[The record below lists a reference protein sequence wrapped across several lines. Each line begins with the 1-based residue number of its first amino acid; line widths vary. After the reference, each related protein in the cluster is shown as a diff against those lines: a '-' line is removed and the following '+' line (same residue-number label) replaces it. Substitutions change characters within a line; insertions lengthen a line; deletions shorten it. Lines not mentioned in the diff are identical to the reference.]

1 MIHLD
6 LPALARRICTLLW
19 LAALALPFA
28 AFAAPAAPP
37 TTAEEPRGGDLPR
50 LPPAKR
56 IVLNSFNLFRW
67 NPIGLESQNRL
78 GWQQRLYDS
87 DHLATRDNFWFAG
100 TYLRFSPASVRAAAM
115 VELQPASV
123 FNLRLVADQLY
134 YFGNFTFLQSRRSAT
149 DDLSDAAM
157 QANSSG
163 PLGNYAGGGQHLG
176 MEPLIQAALGPFVL
190 RNKTSF
196 GWYAMDLQ
204 RGDQVW
210 YEPTLDVPVPARGWV
225 VANDADL
232 LYRQKLGRSTLTL
245 GLRHTWVR
253 PLYADRHVRAGQD
266 AAAASL
272 AKDHQRLGLLAAWT
286 LYDTVDARFE
296 KPTVLLVASRYLD
309 HAHRTGEGPNA
320 VNANVPYLVLGF
332 AFQSDLLGR

>member
-1 MIHLD
+1 MIRLD
-6 LPALARRICTLLW
+6 RSAAARRV
-19 LAALALPFA
+19 AALLCVCAWALSGTA
-28 AFAAPAAPP
+28 RAAPAAPP
-37 TTAEEPRGGDLPR
+37 ATRPAPRGDELPR
-50 LPPAKR
+50 LPPPQR
-56 IVLNSFNLFRW
+56 LVLNSFNLFRW

-87 DHLATRDNFWFAG
+87 AHRATRDNFWFAG
-100 TYLRFSPASVRAAAM
+100 TYLRFSPAAVRAAAM

-123 FNLRLVADQLY
+123 FNLRLVADRLY

-157 QANSSG
+157 QANRVG

-176 MEPLIQAALGPFVL
+176 IEPLIQAALGPWVL
-190 RNKTSF
+190 RNKTSL

-210 YEPTLDVPVPARGWV
+210 YEPTLDVPVPRRGWV

-232 LYRQKLGRSTLTL
+232 LYRHRFARSTLTL
-245 GLRHTWVR
+245 GLRHSWVR
-253 PLYADRHVRAGQD
+253 PLYTDREVRAGEDVAQ
-266 AAAASL
+266 AGA

-286 LYDTVDARFE
+286 LYDTVDGRFD
-296 KPTVLLVASRYLD
+296 KPTLVLVASRYLD
-309 HAHRTGEGPNA
+309 HAHRTGTGPNA
-320 VNANVPYLVLGF
+320 VDAGVPYLVLGF
-332 AFQSDLLGR
+332 AFQSDLLKR